1 VRFRG
6 SGLLRFDLEDIGFY
20 LGQRFLNVEL
30 SASPDSNP
38 APLRGR
44 IVSQNP

>member
-1 VRFRG
+1 VFRQ
-6 SGLLRFDLEDIGFY
+6 RQFDIEENGFY
-20 LGQRFLNVEL
+20 LGQRFLNDGL

-44 IVSQNP
+44 IVSLNP